1 MVRKFG
7 GGVGSGRKGIWGQG
21 MGEVQHLLPH
31 LPLPPPLREGE
42 REREGPR
49 GASGGHLTF
58 PDGAIRG
65 RGIVGE
71 EEAGSVPAIA
81 ASAPRGDGALVFRG
95 HGGLVDG
102 WAVLVGKRSCSRV
115 PIGAGICTE
124 GFRQR
129 HKGESEVWELKAG
142 MRLARTVLENVGC
155 RK

>member
-1 MVRKFG
+1 M
-7 GGVGSGRKGIWGQG
+7 SGRKGIWGQG
-21 MGEVQHLLPH
+21 IREGKSSTSSPH

-42 REREGPR
+42 KEREGP

-102 WAVLVGKRSCSRV
+102 WAVLMGKRSCSGV
-115 PIGAGICTE
+115 PIGAGICMGWGGQTE
-124 GFRQR
+124 T
-129 HKGESEVWELKAG
+129 E
-142 MRLARTVLENVGC
+142 RTE
-155 RK
+155 

>member
-1 MVRKFG
+1 M
-7 GGVGSGRKGIWGQG
+7 SGRKGIWGQG
-21 MGEVQHLLPH
+21 IGEGKSSTSSPH

-42 REREGPR
+42 KEREGP

-95 HGGLVDG
+95 HGRLVDG
-102 WAVLVGKRSCSRV
+102 WAVLMGKCSCGGV
-115 PIGAGICTE
+115 PIGAGICR
-124 GFRQR
+124 GGVRQR
-129 HKGESEVWELKAG
+129 QRGQSEVWELKVEG
-142 MRLARTVLENVGC
+142 RLARRVLENVGC
-155 RK
+155 QK